1 MIFFAVED
9 LLEVNHNG
17 WVVGIVDKKLE
28 EDTIVVKYD
37 SYVKSFKTYSAQLK
51 PFRTNTEK
59 LVGAENFIK
68 SNNFMNFD
76 RLITELNNFSAKPE
90 EFSANCI
97 IQFLRGRLYFGIL
110 QMFELDYSKFNHY
123 IPSFKKIL
131 EKTFVLIKQIY
142 SLPGMEFLDLKF
154 EPNMNY
160 FLAYQ
165 SCWPELNEL
174 LYLILGIHEKSIE
187 FYNNYMSGT
196 TSNGEFVYEKRKSY
210 FNYAI
215 KESSIET
222 FFNKQN
228 SLRFVYSFELTL
240 KLYPFENQDFNSQR
254 VFMNILE
261 KFIDFLSF
269 LSETE
274 YKKYDFFCIENLFNT
289 LENITNSNLIK
300 SHKTFCHIKALS
312 TIKSIKKKLDILMA
326 IQSNLGQITE
336 EVLIK
341 MLESSFHIILLQHE
355 ELVKH
360 SLFFFEKLL
369 EVNRPIKVL
378 LIEMIN
384 TCSSGTI
391 LGEVIK
397 LVKKILQYFNENDRL
412 EFLAETMKK
421 IQTQETSILV
431 SFCKKILRL
440 SIENYPY
447 VVSSITQ
454 TNAFNVVQMTSI
466 LFQIFSYK
474 KLRIVAKKF
483 ISEVIHYVHG
493 SNFWLEVISKL
504 FSGIDLKEV
513 IDDNIVN
520 KLIQQLGI

>member
-196 TSNGEFVYEKRKSY
+196 TSNSEFVYEKRKSY

-384 TCSSGTI
+384 TCS
-391 LGEVIK
+391 
-397 LVKKILQYFNENDRL
+397 
-412 EFLAETMKK
+412 
-421 IQTQETSILV
+421 ILV